1 MCTFQIICFLDE
13 NCNREL
19 LGRVKNY
26 ELLPKAGVSG
36 SSVKMEFELKDI
48 KAQIPASVDNR
59 MLRQQEENRNCTK
72 TTTVA
77 KTEFTINDNDDSA
90 LFTSLPK
97 ADMKIRK
104 LDEAKLLMDN
114 NENSLSVDTLIEILS
129 SNDTNNKLPVMAS
142 NEHDSLV
149 PPLSAPSTLSSPSSS
164 SSSSKAGLSD
174 LLASQGP
181 SPKST
186 GFASPKKFPSPYHLN
201 GGKPM
206 ISDMNKKM
214 KQQVSKRQPRAVY
227 RSQISDNSIGIKLC
241 IKKSVDSL
249 KKSLPSPNNIKSPKK
264 RSRKPKAKGLQ
275 LESDSDDAYV
285 KRRKKTSVNN
295 NNNNNKAPS
304 DEPVEQSGWG
314 QKMPKEILFDVSCC

>member
-1 MCTFQIICFLDE
+1 
-13 NCNREL
+13 
-19 LGRVKNY
+19 
-26 ELLPKAGVSG
+26 
-36 SSVKMEFELKDI
+36 
-48 KAQIPASVDNR
+48 

-90 LFTSLPK
+90 LFASLPK
-97 ADMKIRK
+97 TDVKIRK
-104 LDEAKLLMDN
+104 KDESKLLMDN

-129 SNDTNNKLPVMAS
+129 SNDTNNKLPLMAS
-142 NEHDSLV
+142 NELESLM

-164 SSSSKAGLSD
+164 SSSSKAGLSES
-174 LLASQGP
+174 LPSPGP
-181 SPKST
+181 SPKSI

-249 KKSLPSPNNIKSPKK
+249 KKSLPSPNSIIKTPKK
-264 RSRKPKAKGLQ
+264 RSRKPKAKGVK

-314 QKMPKEILFDVSCC
+314 GKMTKEILFEVSWFFLIFV

>member
-1 MCTFQIICFLDE
+1 M
-13 NCNREL
+13 NCQ
-19 LGRVKNY
+19 
-26 ELLPKAGVSG
+26 PKAGLSR
-36 SSVKMEFELKDI
+36 SAVKMEFELKDI
-48 KAQIPASVDNR
+48 KAQTQASVDNR

-97 ADMKIRK
+97 ADLKIRK

-142 NEHDSLV
+142 NELESLV

-164 SSSSKAGLSD
+164 SSSSKALSES
-174 LLASQGP
+174 LASPGP
-181 SPKST
+181 SPKSI
-186 GFASPKKFPSPYHLN
+186 GFASPKNFPSPYHLN

-249 KKSLPSPNNIKSPKK
+249 KKSLPLPNNIKTPKK
-264 RSRKPKAKGLQ
+264 RSRKPKAKVLT

-314 QKMPKEILFDVSCC
+314 QKMPKEILFDVSSS